1 MANETDGG
9 GGKMYRL
16 WRARRVLLWA
26 AALLLPVSCLLTVH
40 LVQTT
45 AAAAPEPLKWV
56 DFTPT
61 YEAMQ
66 AALQMDIATV
76 ESETH
81 LDCIESLAW
90 LGCRYGGNFSRYRYS
105 DLAALR
111 KKRESGQSMAE
122 LAEGNPYYDYYY
134 RAYSAVLGNM
144 LGGYQ
149 WYHEGEN
156 GEPVVESGYGLI
168 AFCPIARGWGFSHYD
183 DFGSSRSYGYRREHL
198 GNDLMAGVG
207 TPVVAVESGT
217 VEALGWN
224 RYGGW
229 RIGIRSRD
237 TLRYYYYAHL
247 QKGHPYVKDLK
258 EGDEVTAGQVIGYV
272 GMTGYSDTE
281 ETNGMKVPHLHFG
294 MQLIFDESQKE
305 GNGEIW
311 IDVYQIV
318 RLLSGRRSTV
328 VQGADGEYHQRYE
341 FIPTE

>member
-1 MANETDGG
+1 M
-9 GGKMYRL
+9 
-16 WRARRVLLWA
+16 
-26 AALLLPVSCLLTVH
+26 
-40 LVQTT
+40 
-45 AAAAPEPLKWV
+45 
-56 DFTPT
+56 
-61 YEAMQ
+61 
-66 AALQMDIATV
+66 
-76 ESETH
+76 
-81 LDCIESLAW
+81 
-90 LGCRYGGNFSRYRYS
+90 
-105 DLAALR
+105 
-111 KKRESGQSMAE
+111 
-122 LAEGNPYYDYYY
+122 
-134 RAYSAVLGNM
+134 
-144 LGGYQ
+144 
-149 WYHEGEN
+149 
-156 GEPVVESGYGLI
+156 ESGYGLI

-328 VQGADGEYHQRYE
+328 VQGADGEYRQRYE

>member
-1 MANETDGG
+1 MAKETDGG

-81 LDCIESLAW
+81 LDWIESLAW

-149 WYHEGEN
+149 W
-156 GEPVVESGYGLI
+156 
-168 AFCPIARGWGFSHYD
+168 
-183 DFGSSRSYGYRREHL
+183 
-198 GNDLMAGVG
+198 
-207 TPVVAVESGT
+207 
-217 VEALGWN
+217 
-224 RYGGW
+224 
-229 RIGIRSRD
+229 
-237 TLRYYYYAHL
+237 
-247 QKGHPYVKDLK
+247 
-258 EGDEVTAGQVIGYV
+258 
-272 GMTGYSDTE
+272 
-281 ETNGMKVPHLHFG
+281 
-294 MQLIFDESQKE
+294 
-305 GNGEIW
+305 
-311 IDVYQIV
+311 
-318 RLLSGRRSTV
+318 
-328 VQGADGEYHQRYE
+328 
-341 FIPTE
+341 